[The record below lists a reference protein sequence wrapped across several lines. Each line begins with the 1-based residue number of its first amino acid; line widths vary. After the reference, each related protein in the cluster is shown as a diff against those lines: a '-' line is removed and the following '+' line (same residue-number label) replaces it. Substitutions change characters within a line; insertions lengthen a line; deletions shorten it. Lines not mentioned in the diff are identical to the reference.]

1 MVALGADAVGDR
13 TWAGD
18 RVWVENRPLPGWR
31 RTLGLR
37 ELWVRRDLIV
47 LLARRDMKA
56 RYTQALLG
64 IAWTVAQPLLGMA
77 VLYFVFRRVV
87 GVATGEVPYVPFA
100 LAGFAVWTYLS
111 GTVAAVAGSLLAHGP
126 MLTKVYLPR
135 LAVPLSATLPG
146 LPHLAVATVML
157 VAALP
162 AFGVAPSVTILWLP
176 VGVVLAGVAGFGV
189 GLLLA
194 TFNVAY
200 RDVGPAIGHLLQ
212 VWLLASPVAYPVSAA
227 QGAWRV
233 VVALNPATSAVE
245 SFRGAVLGTHV
256 GLGPVGA
263 SAAVAAL
270 VLACA
275 LAIFARFERQLVDE
289 L

>member
-1 MVALGADAVGDR
+1 MAPGADA
-13 TWAGD
+13 AGD

-31 RTLGLR
+31 RALGLR
-37 ELWVRRDLIV
+37 ELWAHRELIV
-47 LLARRDMKA
+47 LLARRDVKA
-56 RYTQALLG
+56 RYKQALLG
-64 IAWTVAQPLLGMA
+64 VSWTVAQPLVGMA
-77 VLYFVFRRVV
+77 VLYFVFRRVA
-87 GVATGEVPYVPFA
+87 GVATGDVPYALFA

-146 LPHLAVATVML
+146 LLHLGVATAVV

-162 AFGVAPSVTILWLP
+162 VVGALPSAKVVWLP
-176 VGVVLAGVAGFGV
+176 VGVLLAVVAGFGA

-194 TFNVAY
+194 TVNVVY

-212 VWLLASPVAYPVSAA
+212 VWFLASPVAYPASAVR
-227 QGAWRV
+227 GAWRV
-233 VVALNPATSAVE
+233 VVALNPATAAVE
-245 SFRGAVLGTHV
+245 SFRAALLGTAVSPRLV
-256 GLGPVGA
+256 GV
-263 SAAVAAL
+263 SAATAAL
-270 VLACA
+270 VLVGAVA
-275 LAIFARFERQLVDE
+275 VFARFERQLIDE